1 MTTSHPTAPEQLLGE
16 DQAKPWLF
24 YLFKRWYS
32 AGQSRVEE
40 VTRTLGMTTAD
51 YSSLSLIARKGPCS
65 SADIARTSKV
75 TPQAATQQVAQLEAK
90 GLVIRYEK
98 PSNRRITLIEVSDLG
113 RKNLASIDERITQ
126 IEQEILASMSAD
138 QQSALRALLSQP
150 PLLKT

>member
-1 MTTSHPTAPEQLLGE
+1 MTTSHPTPTEPTLGE

-32 AGQSRVEE
+32 AGQSKVDE
-40 VTRTLGMTTAD
+40 VTRAFGMTTAD

-75 TPQAATQQVAQLEAK
+75 TPQAATQQVAQLESK
-90 GLVIRYEK
+90 GLVIRYEN

-113 RKNLASIDERITQ
+113 RNNLVSIDERISH
-126 IEQEILASMSAD
+126 IEQEILGSMTAD
-138 QQSALRALLSQP
+138 QRTALRALLSQP
-150 PLLKT
+150 PVSKT